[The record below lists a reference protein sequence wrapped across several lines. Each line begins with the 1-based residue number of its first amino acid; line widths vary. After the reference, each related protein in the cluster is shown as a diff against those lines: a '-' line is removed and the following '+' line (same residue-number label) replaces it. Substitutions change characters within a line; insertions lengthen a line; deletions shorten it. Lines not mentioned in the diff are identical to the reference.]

1 MNVWTFTGNLGRD
14 ADARYMP
21 DGTSAVSFSVAVKS
35 GYGDKATTTW
45 PKCTIFGKRGESLQQ
60 YLVKGAQVAVSGEVS
75 LREWQDKD
83 GSSRQ
88 SLDVRV
94 SEITLLGGGK
104 REDVATPTPLR
115 VRPPAIPKASD
126 FDDDIPF

>member
-14 ADARYMP
+14 ADARYLP
-21 DGTSAVSFSVAVKS
+21 DGTSVVSFSAAVKS
-35 GYGDKATTTW
+35 GYGDKAATTW

-60 YLVKGAQVAVSGEVS
+60 YLIKGVQVAVAGEVS

-83 GSSRQ
+83 GSKRQ

-104 REDVATPTPLR
+104 REDVATPAPQR
-115 VRPPAIPKASD
+115 ARPVARPATTD